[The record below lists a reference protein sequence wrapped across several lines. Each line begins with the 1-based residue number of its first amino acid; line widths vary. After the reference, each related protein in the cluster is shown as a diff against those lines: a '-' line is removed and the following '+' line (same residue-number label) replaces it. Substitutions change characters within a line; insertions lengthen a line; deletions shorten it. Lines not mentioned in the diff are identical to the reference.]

1 MKLYK
6 YVMNEHQLYNIHTVP
21 VVLEGRELGGGG
33 VGRWRALEGRW
44 MLRWVALWG
53 VGLHFGAMG

>member
-21 VVLEGRELGGGG
+21 VVLEGRELGGGEG
-33 VGRWRALEGRW
+33 VGGPLDVALGCA
-44 MLRWVALWG
+44 LGRWVALWG
-53 VGLHFGAMG
+53 DGLS

>member
-33 VGRWRALEGRW
+33 RWRAVGCC
-44 MLRWVALWG
+44 